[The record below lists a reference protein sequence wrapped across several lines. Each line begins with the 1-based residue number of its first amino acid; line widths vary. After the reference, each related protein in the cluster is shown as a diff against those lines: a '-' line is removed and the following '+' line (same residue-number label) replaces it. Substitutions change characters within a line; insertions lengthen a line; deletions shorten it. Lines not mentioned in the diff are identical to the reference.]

1 MTDLTAEEARRIIL
15 RAQGFVGA
23 DARRGGVPAMLRRL
37 GAVQLDTISVLARSH
52 ELVAYARLGG
62 VSRPTVERAYW
73 DDPAQSF
80 EYWCHAACILPIEHW
95 PLYAFRRR
103 DFRERRYRWH
113 EVPDNVDKLLQQVRD
128 SGPVTT
134 SDVGGAKNGGP
145 WWDWSDSKI
154 GIEWLLDIG
163 EVVCSR
169 RVGWRRV
176 YDLAERV
183 VPADLAAQE
192 LSDEECIIRLAAI
205 AGRALGVATRGD
217 LIDFLRL
224 KGRFS
229 AILDEA
235 LLSGATGL
243 VPVRVAGWPATRAT
257 ARSAT
262 TVTTRAGTSAEVG
275 AAFSTEGAGA
285 GSSAAGT
292 DSSVISTGGIGAQS
306 SVISAGGIVTDSSVV
321 STRSVSS
328 STPGGAANAWAD
340 PAALESEPRGRHR
353 TTLVSPFD
361 SLIWHRGRTERV
373 FGFNYQLELYVPKHK
388 RVHGYFTMPVLAG
401 GRLIGRVDPAR
412 EGTTLVARQLSLEPG
427 LTSAKWIDALRD
439 ALWSA
444 AEWVGCDSVRVER
457 TDPPD
462 LAPLLSR
469 PPT

>member
-1 MTDLTAEEARRIIL
+1 MLRRTESLTDLTADEARRVIL

-23 DARRGGVPAMLRRL
+23 DARRGGVRAMLRRL

-52 ELVAYARLGG
+52 ELVAYARLGPVG
-62 VSRPTVERAYW
+62 RPAIEQAYW
-73 DDPAQSF
+73 DAPAQSF

-103 DFRERRYRWH
+103 AYRERRFRWH
-113 EVPDNVDKLLQQVRD
+113 EVPDSVDKLLEQVRD
-128 SGPVTT
+128 AGPLTT

-154 GIEWLLDIG
+154 GLEWLLDIG

-169 RVGWRRV
+169 RVGWRRT

-183 VPADLAAQE
+183 VPADLLAQD
-192 LSDEECIIRLAAI
+192 LSDEECIGRLAAI
-205 AGRALGVATRGD
+205 AGRSLGVATRSD

-224 KGRFS
+224 RGGS
-229 AILDEA
+229 TAILDEA

-243 VPVRVAGWPATRAT
+243 VPVQVSGWPIPRGAT
-257 ARSAT
+257 
-262 TVTTRAGTSAEVG
+262 
-275 AAFSTEGAGA
+275 
-285 GSSAAGT
+285 
-292 DSSVISTGGIGAQS
+292 
-306 SVISAGGIVTDSSVV
+306 
-321 STRSVSS
+321 
-328 STPGGAANAWAD
+328 AANAWAD
-340 PAALESEPRGRHR
+340 PAALESDPRGRHR

-401 GRLIGRVDPAR
+401 GRLIGRIDPAR

-427 LTSAKWIDALRD
+427 LTSAKWVDALRE

-444 AEWVGCDSVRVER
+444 AEWVGCDTVRVER
-457 TDPPD
+457 TDPPE
-462 LAPLLSR
+462 LARLLTG
-469 PPT
+469 PAA